1 MLSFVLTSIRLWIIF
16 RGLGYEI
23 DAEGYLVLGATG
35 FAAAI
40 MGLTPGAL
48 GIRELL
54 LGGSS
59 VMLGIPLE
67 IGLTAAMFDRA
78 IMLSW
83 TFVVG
88 GACTVWFWIKYP
100 SDFRKAKEV
109 LALQ

>member
-1 MLSFVLTSIRLWIIF
+1 M
-16 RGLGYEI
+16 
-23 DAEGYLVLGATG
+23 LGATG
-35 FAAAI
+35 FAAAV

-48 GIRELL
+48 GVRELL

-59 VMLGIPLE
+59 VMMGIPLE

-88 GACTVWFWIKYP
+88 GGCTVWFWHKSP
-100 SDFRKAKEV
+100 SDFKKAQEV
-109 LALQ
+109 DIQG